1 MLNTDIDVK
10 SLSITKLKED
20 AMKSGMIITDLTE
33 ERKKELSEQA
43 KLFVSHTDMVG
54 QQDGSLDAIHNS
66 IKKIGKDFLNQSANN
81 SLNNEILQR
90 VANLAMDDS
99 PIGQTM
105 KEYQNIIADLDYEEN
120 LMSKNPI
127 VRTINRLPGAYF
139 IRKKMHNFQVKL
151 QNGSKSIEALSKKMD
166 NEVKIVESYITAMGQ
181 EHKNQVSDVKKSFEY
196 IYYMSVLEEEY
207 KKKIAVLKEN
217 NEHGYA
223 AIIEN
228 ELLVPLEKR
237 QLDLK
242 TLVVSKLM
250 NAEALKQLKAN
261 STIIIEELVRTQE
274 WAKPVI
280 STTMISLAAAQQNE
294 RSLRLIG
301 STRELTDKMITTLI
315 DITKNNQKQTQELS
329 SSSVV
334 NLNEIINAHN
344 AFKQLEVQQEKFKKE
359 FRETSRNALK
369 QVDAALGMLMANN
382 EDTKAKEVN
391 SAMHKANVLL
401 EGKQVN
407 NPETTNQTQGGL
419 DMTKYENL

>member
-43 KLFVSHTDMVG
+43 KLFVSHTDVIG

-207 KKKIAVLKEN
+207 KKKIAVLQEN
-217 NEHGYA
+217 KEHGYA
-223 AIIEN
+223 TIIEN
-228 ELLVPLEKR
+228 ELLAPLEKR

-242 TLVVSKLM
+242 TLVFSKLM
-250 NAEALKQLKAN
+250 NAEALRQLQTN
-261 STIIIEELVRTQE
+261 STTIIEELVRTQE

-294 RSLRLIG
+294 RSLKLIG
-301 STRELTDKMITTLI
+301 STRELTNTMIKNLI
-315 DITKNNQKQTQELS
+315 EITKNNQKQTHELS

-334 NLNEIINAHN
+334 NLNEMINAHN

-391 SAMHKANVLL
+391 SAIYKANVLL
-401 EGKQVN
+401 EGKQIN
-407 NPETTNQTQGGL
+407 NPEQTSQTQAGL